1 MRSIKRLL
9 VLTFV
14 VMAGTAFII
23 DHLRTGTA
31 EAKVFGGPPIPFTGA
46 PGEGTCIGCHYSF
59 GVPNPPNSG
68 GSLAITGLPANYTPG
83 ETYTVTITLAHP
95 TARRWGFEVTAI
107 GTDSTSN
114 TAGNLAVI
122 DSIRTIRRV
131 SDATGFARVYISHY
145 SEEGRPASQ
154 DGTYPGQA
162 ISNSWT
168 FNWTA
173 PSSPQGAVSFYAIG
187 NAANNQVSP
196 EDDYIY
202 TTSVTVQAP
211 NSAPVLAALPDR
223 TAGVGDQIS
232 FSVTASDPDG
242 NPLTLA
248 ASDLAHS
255 SFDPITRRFTFAPA
269 PDQIGTQTVTFSAS
283 DGQLDATESVTF
295 EVTDESGVDLNSLEK
310 NPANP
315 SHYLDYSLSSS
326 VTLTAIGAFGADAK
340 VVFNGLAL
348 TSQAVPGGVAGTV
361 PASELTTPG
370 VYMVRVKL
378 ADGRITRE
386 RAFVLASEVTS
397 TPATTVDAASF
408 QNLVAPGQ
416 IGSVFGANLIVGS
429 QPQSANVLPL
439 PGSLRNTRVY
449 VNGVQAPLFYV
460 SSGQIN
466 FQIPQTTAA
475 GQAFVVVYRGDGI
488 ASSGSF
494 QVAPVVPTLFSTN
507 SLGTG
512 QGSILNS
519 DFSLNGDSSIDPQLK
534 RAKRGDQRHDICQP
548 ADVTSP

>member
-1 MRSIKRLL
+1 
-9 VLTFV
+9 
-14 VMAGTAFII
+14 
-23 DHLRTGTA
+23 
-31 EAKVFGGPPIPFTGA
+31 
-46 PGEGTCIGCHYSF
+46 
-59 GVPNPPNSG
+59 
-68 GSLAITGLPANYTPG
+68 
-83 ETYTVTITLAHP
+83 
-95 TARRWGFEVTAI
+95 
-107 GTDSTSN
+107 
-114 TAGNLAVI
+114 
-122 DSIRTIRRV
+122 
-131 SDATGFARVYISHY
+131 
-145 SEEGRPASQ
+145 
-154 DGTYPGQA
+154 
-162 ISNSWT
+162 
-168 FNWTA
+168 
-173 PSSPQGAVSFYAIG
+173 
-187 NAANNQVSP
+187 
-196 EDDYIY
+196 
-202 TTSVTVQAP
+202 
-211 NSAPVLAALPDR
+211 
-223 TAGVGDQIS
+223 
-232 FSVTASDPDG
+232 
-242 NPLTLA
+242 
-248 ASDLAHS
+248 
-255 SFDPITRRFTFAPA
+255 
-269 PDQIGTQTVTFSAS
+269 
-283 DGQLDATESVTF
+283 VTF

-386 RAFVLASEVTS
+386 RAFVLASAVTS

-408 QNLVAPGQ
+408 QNFLAPGQ

-449 VNGVQAPLFYV
+449 VNGVNAPLFYV

-475 GQAFVVVYRGDGI
+475 GQAYVAVYRGDGI

-507 SLGTG
+507 SIGTG

-519 DFSLNGDSSIDPQLK
+519 DFSLNGDSSINPQLK
-534 RAKRGDQRHDICQP
+534 RAKRGDHVMIFANRPMSLLLSGQSGQP
-548 ADVTSP
+548 ASVEDGVPSPFNPLLTLAQPATVMIGDKTVVASFSGLAPGYVALWQINVLIPTDAPVGNAVELSVRIGSQTSNRVTIAIE